1 MNKFIALLTKEK
13 GKTAMN
19 KWKKDAIVRA
29 LYYVHKKLGQFV
41 FHAYSLTSLNK
52 DLSVLLKDINILT
65 SSSVKYKNNGHNFPE
80 N

>member
-1 MNKFIALLTKEK
+1 MNE
-13 GKTAMN
+13 
-19 KWKKDAIVRA
+19 WKKDAIVRA

-65 SSSVKYKNNGHNFPE
+65 SS
-80 N
+80 